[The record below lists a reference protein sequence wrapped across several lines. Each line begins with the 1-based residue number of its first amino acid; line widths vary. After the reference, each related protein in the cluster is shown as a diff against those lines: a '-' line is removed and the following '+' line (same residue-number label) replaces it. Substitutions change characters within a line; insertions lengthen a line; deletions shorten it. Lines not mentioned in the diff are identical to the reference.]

1 MPPPPPTPRRSLFR
15 LLQRR
20 GCARLVPRLFM
31 LSCFSVNLKAQC
43 SQGASQLG
51 RAVPARRPRARSAR
65 AGAARPTVFTIA
77 LRLPRISP
85 FVSCC
90 MAKDEAQ
97 WAKQMEQLRDEI
109 RRHDR
114 LYYEEAAPIIT
125 DREYDRLYK
134 ELVNLETQFPDLVT
148 PDSPTQR
155 VGGKPLKAFEQVA
168 HVIPMLSLDN
178 TYSEEEVKN
187 FYARIRRLLP
197 NEKVPVVIEPKVDGV
212 AVSLIYEN
220 GRLRQAAT
228 RGDGTVGDNIT
239 QNIRTIR
246 SMPEQL
252 RGAAPKLLEV
262 RGEVYMDKHGFEELN
277 DERRKAGLPLF
288 ANPRNAAAG
297 SLKQLDPA
305 IVAKRP
311 LGVVLYGTGATEGV
325 DVDVHSEIFPL
336 LKKLGLPATERWW
349 VAKSVEEILEA
360 IHELDGIRHK
370 FAYQTDGAVVK
381 VNSFAQR
388 ERLGFTAKSPRW
400 AIAYK
405 YEAERVETRLNDIV
419 IQVGRTGI
427 LTPVAMLEPVFV
439 SGSTV
444 GRATLHN
451 EDEIKRKDIRIGD
464 TVVIEKAG
472 EVIPAVVEVVKSK
485 RPRDAKAFDFARHIH
500 GKCPVCGSPI
510 RRDPQFVAWR
520 CENLQCPAQT
530 TRRVEFFAARS
541 ALDIE
546 SVGGIVADKLVERGL
561 VRDPLDLFELKTEQ
575 LAKLN
580 LGTDEEP
587 RVFGEKNATKAIRA
601 IERARTLPLSRWLFA
616 LAIPDVGRTTASQLA
631 RFHETIEDVANSA
644 LLGDVLDYHKK
655 REEKE
660 DAKEIA
666 DRLLQ
671 AGFAK
676 PSKSK
681 AEKGRGITTEVGPVV
696 AQSVLDFF
704 ASAAGKKILHR
715 IKELSIHPK
724 SEKVSAK
731 KAAALPL
738 TGKTFVLTG
747 TLPSMAREEAT
758 ERIEALGGHV
768 TGSVSKKTDYVLAGA
783 EPGSKFDKAKELGVR
798 IIDEPEFRK
807 ILDRG

>member
-1 MPPPPPTPRRSLFR
+1 MRKNET
-15 LLQRR
+15 Q
-20 GCARLVPRLFM
+20 A
-31 LSCFSVNLKAQC
+31 
-43 SQGASQLG
+43 
-51 RAVPARRPRARSAR
+51 
-65 AGAARPTVFTIA
+65 
-77 LRLPRISP
+77 
-85 FVSCC
+85 
-90 MAKDEAQ
+90 
-97 WAKQMEQLRDEI
+97 AKQMERLREEI

-114 LYYEEAAPIIT
+114 LYYEEAAPVIS

-134 ELVNLETQFPDLVT
+134 ELVDLETQFPDLVT

-155 VGGKPLKAFEQVA
+155 VGGKPLKAFEQVP
-168 HVIPMLSLDN
+168 HLVPMLSLDN

-187 FYARIRRLLP
+187 FYARIQRLLP
-197 NEKVPVVIEPKVDGV
+197 NEKIPVVIEPKVDGV

-228 RGDGTVGDNIT
+228 RGDGTVGDDIT

-246 SMPEQL
+246 SVPERL
-252 RGAAPKLLEV
+252 RGATPKLLEV
-262 RGEVYMDKHGFEELN
+262 RGEVYMDKHGFEKLN

-349 VAKSVEEILEA
+349 VAKSVEEILDA
-360 IHELDGIRHK
+360 IHDLDGIRHN

-405 YEAERVETRLNDIV
+405 YDAERVETQLNDIV

-427 LTPVAMLEPVFV
+427 LTPVAMLEPVLV

-485 RPRDAKAFDFARHIH
+485 RPRGAEPFDFAKHIH
-500 GKCPVCGSPI
+500 GKCPVCGGPI

-561 VRDPLDLFELKTEQ
+561 VREPLDLFALKTEE

-601 IERARTLPLSRWLFA
+601 IERSRTLPLSRWLFA
-616 LAIPDVGRTTASQLA
+616 LAIPDVGRTTATQLA
-631 RFHETIEDVANSA
+631 HFHKTIEEVANSP
-644 LLGDVLDYHKK
+644 LLNDVLQYHEK
-655 REEKE
+655 REEKK

-666 DRLLQ
+666 NRLTQ

-681 AEKGRGITTEVGPVV
+681 AEKTRGITTEVGPVV

-704 ASAAGKKILHR
+704 ASSVGKKTLRR
-715 IKELSIHPK
+715 IKELGIHPK
-724 SEKVSAK
+724 TEKVSAK
-731 KAAALPL
+731 KAAELPL
-738 TGKTFVLTG
+738 AGKTFVLTG
-747 TLPSMAREEAT
+747 ALPSMTREEAT

-768 TGSVSKKTDYVLAGA
+768 IGSVSKKTDYVLAGA
-783 EPGSKFDKAKELGVR
+783 EPGSKFDKAKELGIR
-798 IIDEPEFRK
+798 IIGEAEFRK
-807 ILDRG
+807 ML